1 LAVKRLRIKVG
12 ETWHDVQ
19 VDSQSASPV
28 VVTVDGQTYLVEVE
42 RPTPL
47 ASRPAGTAP
56 SSGAAAPPVP
66 AMARPAQAVPSEK
79 ALRSPM
85 PGRVMTVSVRAGDR
99 VKPGDEVCVIE
110 AMKMEQSMRVSLDG
124 VIKEVHVHAGQQVN
138 AGDLLVELA

>member
-1 LAVKRLRIKVG
+1 VAVRRLRIKVG

-19 VDSQSASPV
+19 VDAQATSPV

-42 RPTPL
+42 RPSPV
-47 ASRPAGTAP
+47 SR
-56 SSGAAAPPVP
+56 AAAPSTSGGAAPPAPAPV
-66 AMARPAQAVPSEK
+66 RPAQAVSSEK

-110 AMKMEQSMRVSLDG
+110 AMKMEQSMRVSRDG